1 MTLRQTM
8 KKAKFSLCSLG
19 ETTASRLTDQRLRV
33 LASAMTVREMLKDPV
48 EKSEIPEDLFDLLY
62 NLEENVFI
70 SV

>member
-33 LASAMTVREMLKDPV
+33 LASAMTVREMLKDQV
-48 EKSEIPEDLFDLLY
+48 EIPEDLFDLLY